1 MERMFFQSRKRICRV
16 LFPAFVFL
24 VQSAVAQPSDLKQ
37 ILSDLYK
44 RPDRILIS
52 AHRDDHGLFP
62 ENSLPAIGR
71 AIEAGIDIVE
81 LDVRETRDKVLVLMH
96 DKDIDRT
103 TTGKG
108 AVSELSYKELQSFR
122 LLQDGKPSTWK
133 IPTFEEALKKAKGHI
148 LIDIDFKEETL
159 SAKQETY
166 RLLRKYG
173 MEQQVFFFI
182 YDYKEATD
190 YRVLDNRVP
199 IMPRAYK
206 NEDVL
211 AILRMGGFPAVH
223 VDESFYSDTL
233 MGRIRAA
240 GMRVWINALGKYDEL
255 EEKAVRNG
263 STGSGFESLL
273 KNASQANFIQT
284 NYPEQ
289 LLAWLRRKGLH
300 R

>member
-1 MERMFFQSRKRICRV
+1 M
-16 LFPAFVFL
+16 
-24 VQSAVAQPSDLKQ
+24 QSAVAQPSDLKQ

-52 AHRDDHGLFP
+52 AHRADHALFP
-62 ENSLPAIGR
+62 ENSLPAIGK

-81 LDVRETRDKVLVLMH
+81 LDIRETRDKVLVLMH
-96 DKDIDRT
+96 DKDINRT

-108 AVSELSYKELQSFR
+108 AVSDLSYQELQAFY
-122 LLQDGKPSTWK
+122 LLQEGKPTGEK
-133 IPTFEEALKKAKGHI
+133 IPTFEEALKMAKGHI

-173 MEQQVFFFI
+173 MERQVFFFI
-182 YDYKEATD
+182 YDYREATD
-190 YRVLDNRVP
+190 YRTMDSRVP
-199 IMPRAYK
+199 IMPLAYK
-206 NEDVL
+206 NEDVH
-211 AILRMGGFPAVH
+211 AILQMGRFPAVH

-233 MGRIRAA
+233 MGAIRAA

-255 EEKAVRNG
+255 EEKAVRSG
-263 STGSGFESLL
+263 SPGDGFESLL

-289 LLAWLRRKGLH
+289 LLAWLRKKGLH